1 MTVTNHAIT
10 AANLSLAVQKWWIL
24 PVAFASHFV
33 IDFLPHYGEKPGKR
47 GKRFISIQLMDAI
60 LLLMVIWLA
69 VSNPAN
75 NNTLVWV
82 AMVLAI
88 LPDSIWVYRF
98 IREQKSKINAPVS
111 IFSKLHSKF
120 NWQEKNWGWVYDI
133 GWFLFMLVIFVGLVP
148 L

>member
-24 PVAFASHFV
+24 PIALASHFV
-33 IDFLPHYGEKPGKR
+33 IDFLPHYGEKPARR
-47 GKRFISIQLMDAI
+47 GRRFISIQVVDATV
-60 LLLMVIWLA
+60 LLIIIWLA

-75 NNTLVWV
+75 NNTLIWL

-98 IREQKSKINAPVS
+98 MRERKGIKNTPIGVFSKI
-111 IFSKLHSKF
+111 HSKF
-120 NWQEKNWGWVYDI
+120 NWQEKNWGWMYEI
-133 GWFLFMLVIFVGLVP
+133 GWFLFMLIIFIGLIP